1 MLQNLFGEV
10 ALDSTIKSLI
20 QKLGRFSFNNLSQL
34 RVSFDGTAQPVTV
47 SSGTV
52 TTVTT
57 VTTMITGNMSIGD
70 IGKPASSMLMSQSN
84 FTAGVGKN
92 FIRS

>member
-34 RVSFDGTAQPVTV
+34 RVSFDGNAQPVTV
-47 SSGTV
+47 SSGIV

-84 FTAGVGKN
+84 FTAGICKN
-92 FIRS
+92 FVRS

>member
-20 QKLGRFSFNNLSQL
+20 QKLGRFSFDNLSKL

-57 VTTMITGNMSIGD
+57 MATGNMSIGD
-70 IGKPASSMLMSQSN
+70 TGKNASAMLMSQSN

-92 FIRS
+92 FVRS

>member
-57 VTTMITGNMSIGD
+57 MTTGNMSIGD
-70 IGKPASSMLMSQSN
+70 IGKTASSMLMSQSN
-84 FTAGVGKN
+84 FSAGVGKN
-92 FIRS
+92 FVRS

>member
-34 RVSFDGTAQPVTV
+34 RVSFDGSAQPVTV

-57 VTTMITGNMSIGD
+57 VTTGNMSIGD
-70 IGKPASSMLMSQSN
+70 IGKPASAMLMSQSN

-92 FIRS
+92 FVRS

>member
-20 QKLGRFSFNNLSQL
+20 QKLGRFSFDNLSRL
-34 RVSFDGTAQPVTV
+34 RVSFDGTSQPVTV
-47 SSGTV
+47 SSGTI
-52 TTVTT
+52 TT
-57 VTTMITGNMSIGD
+57 VTTMTTGNMSIGD
-70 IGKPASSMLMSQSN
+70 TGKNASSMLMSQSN

-92 FIRS
+92 FVRS

>member
-20 QKLGRFSFNNLSQL
+20 QKLGRFSFDNLSRL

-57 VTTMITGNMSIGD
+57 MTTGNMSIGD
-70 IGKPASSMLMSQSN
+70 TGKNASAMLISQSN

-92 FIRS
+92 FVRS

>member
-20 QKLGRFSFNNLSQL
+20 QKLGRFSFDNLSRL

-57 VTTMITGNMSIGD
+57 MTTGNMSIGD
-70 IGKPASSMLMSQSN
+70 TGKNASAMLMSQSN

-92 FIRS
+92 FVRS

>member
-57 VTTMITGNMSIGD
+57 MTTGNMSIGD
-70 IGKPASSMLMSQSN
+70 IGKTASSMLMSQSN
-84 FTAGVGKN
+84 FTAGIGKN

>member
-47 SSGTV
+47 SGAI

-57 VTTMITGNMSIGD
+57 VTTMTTGNMSIGD
-70 IGKPASSMLMSQSN
+70 IGKAASSMLMSQSN

-92 FIRS
+92 FVRS

>member
-57 VTTMITGNMSIGD
+57 MTTGNMSIGD
-70 IGKPASSMLMSQSN
+70 IGKTASSMLMSQSN

-92 FIRS
+92 FVRS

>member
-20 QKLGRFSFNNLSQL
+20 QKLGRFSFDNLSRL

-47 SSGTV
+47 SSGTI
-52 TTVTT
+52 TT
-57 VTTMITGNMSIGD
+57 VTTMTTGNISIGD
-70 IGKPASSMLMSQSN
+70 TGKNASSMLMSQSN

-92 FIRS
+92 FVRS